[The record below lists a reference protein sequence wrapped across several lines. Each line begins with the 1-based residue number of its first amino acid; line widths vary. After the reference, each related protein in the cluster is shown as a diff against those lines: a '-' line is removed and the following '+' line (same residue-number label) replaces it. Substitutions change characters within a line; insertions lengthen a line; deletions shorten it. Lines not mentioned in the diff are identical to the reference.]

1 VVVFSTT
8 MDLKVVEI
16 VPNDTNGAS
25 FKNFLTE
32 DRTFLHLSYP
42 GLDDGIEG
50 YNNFFDW
57 LDQSDHTYDTVKR
70 LTIETDFIYSL
81 PAGVSKFQNLAKL
94 VVSGSRFWD
103 FTCELVPTSVTHL
116 DLTDHSN
123 LQPKC
128 IKGMDRLVNLCE
140 LKLDWTPFGFN
151 GLFFWEEIDVTEIH
165 IPIPDHPSLASI
177 WFRSGIYARFSD
189 LRDDWQKIFFSL
201 PLFDKI
207 RHRIAQIDEYDDVG
221 TGLHIVLA

>member
-1 VVVFSTT
+1 MSGCGFHNHGPQNRRNCGGLYSRVVVQKLLDWGQNVFA
-8 MDLKVVEI
+8 LI
-16 VPNDTNGAS
+16 
-25 FKNFLTE
+25 
-32 DRTFLHLSYP
+32 LSRIRRRYR
-42 GLDDGIEG
+42 GLQQ
-50 YNNFFDW
+50 FFDW

-70 LTIETDFIYSL
+70 LTIETDFIHSL

-103 FTCELVPTSVTHL
+103 LTCEVVPTSVTHL

-151 GLFFWEEIDVTEIH
+151 GLFFGRK
-165 IPIPDHPSLASI
+165 LM
-177 WFRSGIYARFSD
+177 
-189 LRDDWQKIFFSL
+189 
-201 PLFDKI
+201 
-207 RHRIAQIDEYDDVG
+207 
-221 TGLHIVLA
+221 